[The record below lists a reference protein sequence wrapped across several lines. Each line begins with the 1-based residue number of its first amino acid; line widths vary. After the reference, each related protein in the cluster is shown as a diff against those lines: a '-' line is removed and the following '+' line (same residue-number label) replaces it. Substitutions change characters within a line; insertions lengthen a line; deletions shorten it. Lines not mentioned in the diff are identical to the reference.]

1 MGTAK
6 RERKKANRQNRLE
19 QLQREQR
26 VRKAKRRGLQFGIII
41 PVAVAILVLII
52 VAVNAGDDD
61 NDAAVTTT
69 APITTEAPLT
79 SDLPTDSAAPTSTPT
94 SVEGQLPCPAEDGSS
109 PKTQA
114 FKAAPPQ
121 CIDPAAVYV
130 ATVTT
135 NKGEFTIELDA
146 SVAPQTVNNFVYL
159 ARYRYY
165 DGITCHRIIPGF
177 VVQCGDPQGN
187 GSGGPGYSFP
197 DELPAEGAY
206 QLGSLAMANSGP
218 DTNGSQFFIITGPNG
233 VGLPPKYSLFG
244 QVTAGFDSTVKSME
258 AAGSESGAPTEPI
271 TIESVVISV
280 KGSETPAPTTAPTL
294 EAPAN

>member
-6 RERKKANRQNRLE
+6 RERKKANRQIRLE

-26 VRKAKRRGLQFGIII
+26 VRKAKRRGLQFGIIV

-52 VAVNAGDDD
+52 VAVNAGDD
-61 NDAAVTTT
+61 NDDAGTTT
-69 APITTEAPLT
+69 APVATDAPLT
-79 SDLPTDSAAPTSTPT
+79 SDVPSDTATPTSTPT

-114 FKAAPPQ
+114 FAAAPPL
-121 CIDPAAVYV
+121 CIDTEAVYV

-135 NKGEFTIELDA
+135 NKGEFTVELDA

-165 DGITCHRIIPGF
+165 DGLTCHRIIPGF
-177 VVQCGDPQGN
+177 VVQCGDPSGN
-187 GSGGPGYSFP
+187 GTGGPGYSFA

-206 QLGSLAMANSGP
+206 QLGSLAMANSGA
-218 DTNGSQFFIITGPNG
+218 DTNGSQFFIITGQNG
-233 VGLPPKYSLFG
+233 VTLPPKYSLFG
-244 QVTAGFDSTVKSME
+244 QVTEGFDTTVKSME
-258 AAGSESGAPTEPI
+258 AAGSESGAPAETI

-280 KGSETPAPTTAPTL
+280 KGGDTATPTTAAPTT
-294 EAPAN
+294 PAN